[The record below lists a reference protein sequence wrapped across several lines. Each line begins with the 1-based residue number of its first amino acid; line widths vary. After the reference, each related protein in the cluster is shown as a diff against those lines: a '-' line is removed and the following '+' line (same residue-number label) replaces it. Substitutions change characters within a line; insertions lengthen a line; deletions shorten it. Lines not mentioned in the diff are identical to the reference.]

1 MSSSSAYSL
10 QLPYLGSIPLGK
22 SPPNLTSFQKPLR
35 ELYIPYYRQRRER
48 YHDERRIIISDRDIL
63 IFEPDAASKGKR
75 SLIYST
81 LEAIVD
87 IQALELYVMFNHIEN
102 HQHKRIRAAFLPIG
116 CEHQERFRSLYST
129 IDKSQYHLL
138 STPSSSCHPPLV
150 LFVMRKTG
158 AGGTCSLL
166 DCHVFAVRRESVAFE
181 LCDMIRKLIIKRTV
195 SPALPT
201 SSATLLRVH
210 ENDKDTTIE
219 RRTKYLDRDRPISAM
234 EHQQAD
240 IQTGADRKQYRLT
253 SNGLT
258 NPLSSSSYQLT
269 NNQDISQVLHIDKD
283 PHPPSDILVS
293 VRDVCSRLNAITN
306 IYPRFQTLTSLD
318 LQCSNLTHD
327 AAQRLSNA
335 LKSNQT
341 LTTLNLRFC
350 SIDALKSEYLGN
362 SLKSNQTLTT
372 LDFLSNDIDDEG
384 ACCLADA
391 LKINQAITRLDLTR
405 NNIGSQGAQYLAD
418 ALRINQTLKI
428 LSLSDNTISEDGA
441 CYLSDALKINKTLV
455 TLHLHGNGIND
466 KGAQHFADMIM
477 VNQELITLDLSSN
490 VIGDEGAYYLSDSL
504 KINQALITLQCNSS
518 SISDAGV
525 RYLADGLRINQTL
538 TKLNLRSACIGVEGA
553 QFLGDA
559 LPSNRTLTELDI
571 SFNRI
576 SDDGAQYLSNGLK
589 NNQSLRILMIQ
600 MNNIGDKGAQYL
612 GNAVKINQTLTTLNL
627 RNNGIGDEGAGHFA
641 DGIKINT
648 TNVITTKVSHS
659 HQKLERINI
668 ILSQYGRSHQVNKSP
683 MKMESMPL

>member
-181 LCDMIRKLIIKRTV
+181 LCDMIRKLVIKRTV

-240 IQTGADRKQYRLT
+240 IQTGADRMQYRLT

-258 NPLSSSSYQLT
+258 NPLASSSYQLT

-283 PHPPSDILVS
+283 PH
-293 VRDVCSRLNAITN
+293 R
-306 IYPRFQTLTSLD
+306 
-318 LQCSNLTHD
+318 
-327 AAQRLSNA
+327 
-335 LKSNQT
+335 
-341 LTTLNLRFC
+341 
-350 SIDALKSEYLGN
+350 
-362 SLKSNQTLTT
+362 
-372 LDFLSNDIDDEG
+372 
-384 ACCLADA
+384 
-391 LKINQAITRLDLTR
+391 
-405 NNIGSQGAQYLAD
+405 
-418 ALRINQTLKI
+418 
-428 LSLSDNTISEDGA
+428 
-441 CYLSDALKINKTLV
+441 
-455 TLHLHGNGIND
+455 
-466 KGAQHFADMIM
+466 M
-477 VNQELITLDLSSN
+477 
-490 VIGDEGAYYLSDSL
+490 
-504 KINQALITLQCNSS
+504 SS
-518 SISDAGV
+518 SCSTPI
-525 RYLADGLRINQTL
+525 
-538 TKLNLRSACIGVEGA
+538 
-553 QFLGDA
+553 
-559 LPSNRTLTELDI
+559 RTLSTKQSQQQQRHFIKASSSSSSLIIDESDEVVNDLMNIVVAEKLKTIDTNSYQAPI
-571 SFNRI
+571 KRHASFDQP
-576 SDDGAQYLSNGLK
+576 SLSNGYNDHTMNK
-589 NNQSLRILMIQ
+589 KRYQFHHNNKKRSLVINSNPLPTILSA
-600 MNNIGDKGAQYL
+600 NNTPVISR
-612 GNAVKINQTLTTLNL
+612 T
-627 RNNGIGDEGAGHFA
+627 
-641 DGIKINT
+641 T
-648 TNVITTKVSHS
+648 TNVEQQQQPAPSILECHLLRPQIVLNRYGDIGNYVP
-659 HQKLERINI
+659 KLLRENVPAAMRSSDSNENI
-668 ILSQYGRSHQVNKSP
+668 FFRATNGHILNGFLNLDFSSKPNGNQNNNNNNNNNIHLHYRSTPCLNEDNHDRNLLSQVKQLRKNQTKSLINEKDQTLHIETMDDDHHIPSCQIPRVIYQSQQIKPIPAAMGGIKVLPFTPTTSYPSQRLLKSSCSSSSVKPRRVASFTVADTELPVDYRQYLRHTDQGVHLYGEEQQRQQQQQSATLEHSLGYFP
-683 MKMESMPL
+683 